1 MENTNPTSPTSSS
14 QPRKISLG
22 WLILRL
28 AGLIVILLGL
38 LLLSA
43 GRLDWLQAWAFSL
56 AFGAMVML
64 YGLWSLRNDPDQL
77 AERSQMKQN
86 VKGWDKVILSI
97 YTVMLFVILIVAGLD
112 GGRFHWAPL
121 SPGLQAIGWVAF
133 VLVVALVFWTVT
145 VNTYLS
151 RYVRIQDERGQQAIT
166 GGPYRWIRHPM
177 YLGVI
182 VLMLA
187 IPLCLG
193 STWALLPGGLIGI
206 LFIIRTALEDKTLQA
221 ELPGYTDY
229 ARQVRYR
236 LLPGIW

>member
-1 MENTNPTSPTSSS
+1 MENSNPNSLTSSP

-56 AFGAMVML
+56 AFGAMVMV

-77 AERSQMKQN
+77 AERSQIKQN

-97 YTVMLFVILIVAGLD
+97 YTVMLFVMLTVAGLD
-112 GGRFHWAPL
+112 GGRFHWAAA

-133 VLVVALVFWTVT
+133 ILVVALVFWTVT

-151 RYVRIQDERGQQAIT
+151 RYVRIQDERGQHAIT
-166 GGPYRWIRHPM
+166 RGPYRWIRHPM

-182 VLMLA
+182 GLMLA

-193 STWALLPGGLIGI
+193 STWALLPGALNGI

-221 ELPGYTDY
+221 ELPGYADY
-229 ARQVRYR
+229 ALQVRYR